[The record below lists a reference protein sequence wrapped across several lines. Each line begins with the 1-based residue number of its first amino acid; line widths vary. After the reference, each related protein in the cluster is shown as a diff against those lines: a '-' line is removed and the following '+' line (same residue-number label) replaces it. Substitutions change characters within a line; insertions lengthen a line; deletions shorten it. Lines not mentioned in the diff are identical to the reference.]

1 MRKKDIAFARVSYE
15 NPFTRKNES
24 TSGQVTARFSKD
36 REEVRKS
43 TNIGVYRE
51 YQLNLDAMAK
61 DKAISLSD
69 EGRKPEAVV
78 ELKKS
83 ASRLRQAGKDYDDER
98 LLEKADAVE
107 EQAAALE
114 AEGMTKRQRKAMRT
128 ESFQM
133 KTQQQNQ

>member
-1 MRKKDIAFARVSYE
+1 
-15 NPFTRKNES
+15 
-24 TSGQVTARFSKD
+24 
-36 REEVRKS
+36 
-43 TNIGVYRE
+43 
-51 YQLNLDAMAK
+51 MAK

-69 EGRKPEAVV
+69 EGRKKEAVV

-83 ASRLRQAGKDYDDER
+83 ASRLRQAGEDFDDEG

-133 KTQQQNQ
+133 KSQQQNQ